1 MNKKLFLLTSIIPA
15 FCLTSCK
22 GFVVYLET
30 AKEILENL
38 KASANID
45 DYVFDKVTC
54 LFKEVNKDNSRE
66 MKIVYDRKVQY
77 LYSYRIENY
86 HIYESWVYSK
96 TFEDKKVITY
106 GNRLDGALNDKGYP
120 AVDMKN
126 VVYSDERWGE
136 IDLQI
141 RQFFFEIYSRS
152 LLVLEKLIDYG
163 IAANA
168 FVMTCSSRNDES
180 LCIETNID
188 GVEYYVANSNA
199 LVDVYNVNY
208 REDKYI
214 SLSTDY
220 SKANVT
226 YLNY

>member
-1 MNKKLFLLTSIIPA
+1 MTMYLTKSHVCLKKLI
-15 FCLTSCK
+15 
-22 GFVVYLET
+22 
-30 AKEILENL
+30 
-38 KASANID
+38 
-45 DYVFDKVTC
+45 
-54 LFKEVNKDNSRE
+54 
-66 MKIVYDRKVQY
+66 
-77 LYSYRIENY
+77 NY

-106 GNRLDGALNDKGYP
+106 GNRFDGALNDKGYP

-126 VVYSDERWGE
+126 VVYSDERWGDS
-136 IDLQI
+136 DLQI

-220 SKANVT
+220 SKANIT